1 MKIFKERFY
10 YFNGFPRIKYYLN
23 DEEKDSIDFL
33 HRWAFRETIKN
44 NSASFSKWLIR
55 DEDTMFSIAET
66 LYKSRYYFWVVLMMN
81 DMIDPL
87 FDWPMN
93 EHDLY
98 EYTKKK
104 YGPENIAGIHHYE
117 ADEDDNLYSYPPGTI
132 VSFDY
137 QNHIESGTSR
147 NIIAINNFEYEARKN
162 ENKRIIKLLKPEYLD
177 QVKKERDQI
186 TKQGFII

>member
-1 MKIFKERFY
+1 
-10 YFNGFPRIKYYLN
+10 
-23 DEEKDSIDFL
+23 
-33 HRWAFRETIKN
+33 
-44 NSASFSKWLIR
+44 
-55 DEDTMFSIAET
+55 
-66 LYKSRYYFWVVLMMN
+66 
-81 DMIDPL
+81 
-87 FDWPMN
+87 MN

-162 ENKRIIKLLKPEYLD
+162 EDKRIIRLLKPEYLD